1 MPLRRLWGVLS
12 GARAPCDASVS
23 DSDSHANTNR
33 QMKPTNVL
41 ASGNALTHSVH
52 GKVTR
57 TSAKGRHPA
66 AFAYST
72 FTAVRK
78 RKGGFVGKVLA
89 SSEGG
94 IFKRIDENREL
105 LEQLQQ
111 RAPDLLYDAPWI
123 EGWISSQDAFLVDLA
138 ECLDGIEP
146 LPAIRMPMADRFPR
160 AWPIPSAQPQ
170 RFEPHPDDAAAERF
184 CAALKSKMAI
194 NRAQDKRDYADP
206 QCPASFLAKILIER
220 VEAGDP
226 LDVALI
232 AMALHLRGERIDV
245 CAWPEGSAANRPITM
260 GK

>member
-12 GARAPCDASVS
+12 GARSPCDASVS

-33 QMKPTNVL
+33 QMKPANDL
-41 ASGNALTHSVH
+41 ESDKALTHSAH
-52 GKVTR
+52 GKVSR
-57 TSAKGRHPA
+57 ANASGRHRA
-66 AFAYST
+66 AIAYSA
-72 FTAVRK
+72 FTAFRK
-78 RKGGFVGKVLA
+78 REGGFVGKVLA
-89 SSEGG
+89 RSEGG

-111 RAPDLLYDAPWI
+111 RVPDLLYDAPWI
-123 EGWISSQDAFLVDLA
+123 EGWISSQDAFLADLA

-146 LPAIRMPMADRFPR
+146 LPEIRIPMTDRFPR
-160 AWPIPSAQPQ
+160 AWPIPPEQPQ
-170 RFEPHPDDAAAERF
+170 SLEPHPDDAAAERF
-184 CAALKSKMAI
+184 CAALKAKMAI

-232 AMALHLRGERIDV
+232 AMALHLRGERIDL
-245 CAWPEGSAANRPITM
+245 CSWPEGSAASCQFRIR
-260 GK
+260 K